1 MKGVH
6 NLMHP
11 LLVDNTLCCMES
23 LNGRQI
29 SPLYAALGHHAVCKW
44 SVVGTERIG
53 FILDA
58 YNNHVV
64 RARVAQRTHSCWSN
78 THYAALSHCE
88 SLAVYLKLALAA
100 HDDIQ
105 FLVCLVCMKDSA
117 ALARSKGL

>member
-29 SPLYAALGHHAVCKW
+29 SPLYAALGHHAVCKG

-58 YNNHVV
+58 Y
-64 RARVAQRTHSCWSN
+64 RPRPRC
-78 THYAALSHCE
+78 
-88 SLAVYLKLALAA
+88 AA
-100 HDDIQ
+100 HASRQ
-105 FLVCLVCMKDSA
+105 GQH
-117 ALARSKGL
+117 ALRCPEPQRKSCRLPETRPRRSR